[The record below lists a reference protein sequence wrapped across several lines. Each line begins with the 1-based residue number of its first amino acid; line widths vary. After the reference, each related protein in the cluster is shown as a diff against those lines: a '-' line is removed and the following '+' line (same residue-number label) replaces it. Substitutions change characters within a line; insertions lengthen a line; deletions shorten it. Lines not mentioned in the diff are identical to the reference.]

1 MRTDSIGTRLIDAA
15 NRHQDRMALV
25 IGGVEYSYRDLFDT
39 ACTLA
44 AELQRTTA
52 PDAAIGILGQQSFSS
67 YVGIIA
73 AMLCGRPYVPVNPFE
88 PYERQRMTF
97 ELLPPTV
104 MVCDPATLEAATRHQ
119 EDFGGAPAIYIADDV
134 ATVRKLPD
142 HAVPAT
148 KLGAFTP
155 SGTLDSS
162 TYVLFTSGTTGKPKG
177 VRILQRNVLAY
188 MAAMDRIMPLRP
200 DDRCTQLF
208 ALTFD
213 LSVHDTFYTWLS
225 GASVWVML
233 MEDQLDRLAF
243 VRKHG
248 ITSWYSVPVTAANAQ
263 RLGQITPNAAP
274 TLRYS
279 SFCGEALPTS
289 VALAWQ
295 EACPNAKI
303 FNLYGPTEATLSLTY
318 CEFDPKSSMVDSF
331 TVPIGR
337 AQHGQFAVAVD
348 DKGLPVPPG
357 AEGELLL
364 GGTQVSPGYTN
375 NAEAIATRFFEGEV
389 GDSGQTRWYRTGDWV
404 LNHPEHGL
412 IFKRRM
418 DDQIKVGGYR
428 VEMQEIEAVLRE
440 ASGTATVAVVPWQ
453 LNGVGGAN
461 AVVGFVCGATL
472 PHKDILRRCQD
483 FLPKALVPRKLIDLE
498 DMPTNASGKIDRKV
512 LKAMLE
518 APQPTAG
525 AKPEAARRVA

>member
-1 MRTDSIGTRLIDAA
+1 
-15 NRHQDRMALV
+15 
-25 IGGVEYSYRDLFDT
+25 
-39 ACTLA
+39 
-44 AELQRTTA
+44 
-52 PDAAIGILGQQSFSS
+52 
-67 YVGIIA
+67 
-73 AMLCGRPYVPVNPFE
+73 
-88 PYERQRMTF
+88 
-97 ELLPPTV
+97 
-104 MVCDPATLEAATRHQ
+104 
-119 EDFGGAPAIYIADDV
+119 
-134 ATVRKLPD
+134 
-142 HAVPAT
+142 
-148 KLGAFTP
+148 
-155 SGTLDSS
+155 
-162 TYVLFTSGTTGKPKG
+162 
-177 VRILQRNVLAY
+177 
-188 MAAMDRIMPLRP
+188 
-200 DDRCTQLF
+200 
-208 ALTFD
+208 
-213 LSVHDTFYTWLS
+213 
-225 GASVWVML
+225 
-233 MEDQLDRLAF
+233 
-243 VRKHG
+243 
-248 ITSWYSVPVTAANAQ
+248 
-263 RLGQITPNAAP
+263 
-274 TLRYS
+274 
-279 SFCGEALPTS
+279 LPTS

-418 DDQIKVGGYR
+418 DDQMKVGGYR

>member
-1 MRTDSIGTRLIDAA
+1 MDAVILGSRLLDAA
-15 NRHQDRMALV
+15 KLHEDRLALW
-25 IGGVEYSYRDLFDT
+25 IGGVEYSYRALFDT

-52 PDAAIGILGQQSFSS
+52 ADASIGILGQQSFSS
-67 YVGIIA
+67 YVGILA

-97 ELLPPTV
+97 EIAPPAV
-104 MVCDPATLEAATRHQ
+104 LICDPATQEVAARHQ
-119 EDFGGAPAIYIADDV
+119 SELDGAPAIYIADGV
-134 ATVRKLPD
+134 AEIRKLPD
-142 HAVPAT
+142 QAVPSVGLDT
-148 KLGAFTP
+148 FSPT
-155 SGTLDSS
+155 GTLDSS
-162 TYVLFTSGTTGKPKG
+162 TYILFTSGTTGKPKG

-188 MAAMDRIMPLRP
+188 MEAIGKIMPLRP

-263 RLGQITPNAAP
+263 RLGQIRPNAAP
-274 TLRYS
+274 TIRYS

-318 CEFDPKSSMVDSF
+318 CEFDPNSSMVDSL

-337 AQHGQFAVAVD
+337 AQHGQFAIAVD
-348 DKGLPVPPG
+348 EKGMPVPPG
-357 AEGELLL
+357 AEGELML
-364 GGTQVSPGYTN
+364 GGSQVSPGYTN
-375 NAEAIATRFFEGEV
+375 NPEANATRFFETEIGN
-389 GDSGQTRWYRTGDWV
+389 SGKQRWYRTGDWV
-404 LNHPEHGL
+404 LNDPEHGL
-412 IFKRRM
+412 VFKRRM
-418 DDQIKVGGYR
+418 DDQMKVGGYR

-440 ASGTATVAVVPWQ
+440 ASGTPTVAVVPWQ

-461 AVVGFVCGATL
+461 AVVGFVCGSDV
-472 PHKDILRRCQD
+472 PHKDIIRRCQD
-483 FLPKALVPRKLIDLE
+483 FLPKPLVPRKLIDLE

-512 LKAMLE
+512 LKALIE
-518 APQPTAG
+518 LPQR
-525 AKPEAARRVA
+525 AAQVTPDVPRRVA